1 MREKYIDERWP
12 LLMVQGYHIK
22 TKQPCVTDC
31 DDRVN
36 IFVNNEAQANE
47 LVAHY
52 ARLHAEFS
60 ALIQAFDKA
69 DPKAFEEFWY
79 TRNLNQGS

>member
-12 LLMVQGYHIK
+12 LLMVHGHHIK

-36 IFVNNEAQANE
+36 IFVNDQAQATE

-52 ARLHAEFS
+52 ARLHAEFT
-60 ALIQAFDKA
+60 AMAQAFDAA
-69 DPKAFEEFWY
+69 DSEAFEHFWY
-79 TRNLNQGS
+79 NRPHLEN